1 LFVVKEKDLLKEY
14 REKEPM
20 ITAKEKE
27 HEPTTYIEKSLKR
40 LQKEEKKYLIL
51 KEQKNEL
58 EEVVRQKKLL
68 VLLKLVMNMN
78 KVLLDQTNR

>member
-1 LFVVKEKDLLKEY
+1 
-14 REKEPM
+14 M

>member
-1 LFVVKEKDLLKEY
+1 MNQQL
-14 REKEPM
+14 
-20 ITAKEKE
+20 
-27 HEPTTYIEKSLKR
+27 YIEKSLKR

-51 KEQKNEL
+51 KQQKNEL
-58 EEVVRQKKLL
+58 EEVVRQKELL

>member
-1 LFVVKEKDLLKEY
+1 
-14 REKEPM
+14 M
-20 ITAKEKE
+20 IPAKEKE
-27 HEPTTYIEKSLKR
+27 HEPTAVHREITEKIT
-40 LQKEEKKYLIL
+40 EGEKKYLIL
-51 KEQKNEL
+51 KQQKNEL

>member
-1 LFVVKEKDLLKEY
+1 MNQQL
-14 REKEPM
+14 
-20 ITAKEKE
+20 
-27 HEPTTYIEKSLKR
+27 YIEKSLKR

-51 KEQKNEL
+51 KQQKNEL
-58 EEVVRQKKLL
+58 EEVERQKKLL